1 MTRRP
6 FSILSSLD
14 NDDDDPVL
22 STINLIDVFMV
33 VIGMLMIAVVN
44 NPMSPFMQ
52 DKVTIIRNEG
62 KPNME
67 IITKEG
73 QKVTKFK
80 ASGASGEG
88 NGEKAGTAYRMK
100 DGEAAEALP
109 TGGAGVGVEE
119 HLRFGS
125 VRSGKVDL
133 RVRVQKPCEPC

>member
-1 MTRRP
+1 MSQRK
-6 FSILSSLD
+6 FSILNSLD

-33 VIGMLMIAVVN
+33 VIGMLMIAIVN
-44 NPMSPFMQ
+44 NPMNPFAQ
-52 DKVTIIRNEG
+52 DKITIIRNEG

-73 QKVTKFK
+73 QTVTKFK

-100 DGEAAEALP
+100 DGTMVYVPASAP
-109 TGGAGVGVEE
+109 
-119 HLRFGS
+119 
-125 VRSGKVDL
+125 
-133 RVRVQKPCEPC
+133 

>member
-1 MTRRP
+1 MSQRH
-6 FSILSSLD
+6 FSILNSLD

-33 VIGMLMIAVVN
+33 VIGMLMIAIVN
-44 NPMSPFMQ
+44 NPMNPFAQ
-52 DKVTIIRNEG
+52 DKITIIRNEG

-73 QKVTKFK
+73 QTVTKFK

-100 DGEAAEALP
+100 DGTMVYVPASAP
-109 TGGAGVGVEE
+109 
-119 HLRFGS
+119 
-125 VRSGKVDL
+125 
-133 RVRVQKPCEPC
+133 

>member
-1 MTRRP
+1 MSRRH
-6 FSILSSLD
+6 FSILNSLD

-33 VIGMLMIAVVN
+33 VIGMLMIAIVN
-44 NPMSPFMQ
+44 NPMNPFVQ

-62 KPNME
+62 KPHME

-73 QKVTKFK
+73 SKVTRFK

-100 DGEAAEALP
+100 DGTMVYVP
-109 TGGAGVGVEE
+109 AGT
-119 HLRFGS
+119 
-125 VRSGKVDL
+125 
-133 RVRVQKPCEPC
+133 P

>member
-1 MTRRP
+1 MTRRH

-14 NDDDDPVL
+14 QDDDDPVL

-44 NPMSPFMQ
+44 NPMSPFGN

-62 KPNME
+62 QPNME

-73 QKVTKFK
+73 QKVTRFK

-88 NGEKAGTAYRMK
+88 DGEKAGTAFRMK
-100 DGEAAEALP
+100 DGTMVYVPASA
-109 TGGAGVGVEE
+109 
-119 HLRFGS
+119 
-125 VRSGKVDL
+125 K
-133 RVRVQKPCEPC
+133 